1 MKIEFSRKNIIKIS
15 SFVIPVFVFLF
26 VSMSGGINAQC
37 SASQY
42 NTTRCWGACASGWV
56 QTADPNGAVPCCAFG
71 AWPNCSVSQSTSC
84 GCANYV
90 WCRPACSPV
99 SGRCGSAHGGV
110 FLSAPT
116 SGLCSSGSASSV
128 SLSGDTYSWSCRGSC
143 GGSTAS
149 CSATRC
155 RCWCNT
161 CNPPSCPSGTS
172 TTNTGSVCKYGDLR
186 NYCGYSCNVSGCSSA
201 SNCYSSVR
209 SCWYVENN
217 PAPSAPTAINIQ
229 VAGQTCDLGNSIR
242 IPYPNFGNVY
252 SFLARGAVNNRASD
266 PIRGYAPQ
274 ITYQYT
280 FLSNISPWLNT
291 TTRHAPNL
299 TLNEGNEYSVS
310 AQSRSINRCNGYAYG
325 GSISRNFVVSHV
337 PTVVSIEPVKNPNDG
352 VSGNIDLDASKIIDD
367 YDCDIDNPK
376 VFRVVFE
383 DLDGCGDIWSGASA
397 NTNICGGA
405 KTRNLSLRAVHRG
418 TNNPFV
424 TSTLPQNISCSGN
437 RITADFTLTFQ
448 GTENFLLD
456 LQAFAADIVGN
467 TSGWVQPS
475 GAVWSYDGQGPS
487 VEIDSSVVMGADQLN
502 VDWSAVDNINTLSGI
517 QNVRILSKLTK
528 GTILLSD
535 DYYGPITYKDSSV
548 PVHGDFDNYVLSWD
562 SGMYPP
568 SQSRNNLS
576 LISSDLVD
584 IGVNQDGA
592 LDFKIEAVDR
602 ACNFSMDSS
611 PTPLGSPWIATR
623 GGFVYSQ
630 GNINLSMRQSSYD
643 GILGMLGD
651 ELTALST
658 ELASS
663 GGGFSDDILGNP
675 EYVYTLSEYSDAN
688 TRSWYD
694 VFKRRALARDPDG
707 NEWSVVS
714 GPDLSTQELEVCKNR
729 IYVYFV
735 DNNLIVNPSDFED
748 LAPLGS
754 VAGCIFVAKGD
765 ITITDGEY
773 KSGINGSE
781 YTVGYDI
788 LRGYFIADGEINIQ
802 FVDEDKDVRDGLKV
816 VGGLFASGGSP
827 SIRLGRSLQLRDNLR
842 FPTLIVFHDAR
853 YFNIGRQ
860 ILGDTFGGG
869 YVRDIGMKE

>member
-1 MKIEFSRKNIIKIS
+1 MLICFSFLLSFSFLVKNEVKATCTGSTQCCTKAEYICRSWIHGPYG
-15 SFVIPVFVFLF
+15 SFCTERDSFKSCVAWGTYNCGYTLFSGATRCAVICPEPFG
-26 VSMSGGINAQC
+26 SGGSGYTEHGCSVSSTSPSPSPSDPSPSPSPDPICPGCSVSCSAPSCRIVNGVQTNDTYRPNCLAEVRTDSKSCVSYWDNDSSKGICYRDSC
-37 SASQY
+37 SAS
-42 NTTRCWGACASGWV
+42 
-56 QTADPNGAVPCCAFG
+56 
-71 AWPNCSVSQSTSC
+71 
-84 GCANYV
+84 
-90 WCRPACSPV
+90 
-99 SGRCGSAHGGV
+99 
-110 FLSAPT
+110 
-116 SGLCSSGSASSV
+116 
-128 SLSGDTYSWSCRGSC
+128 
-143 GGSTAS
+143 
-149 CSATRC
+149 
-155 RCWCNT
+155 
-161 CNPPSCPSGTS
+161 
-172 TTNTGSVCKYGDLR
+172 
-186 NYCGYSCNVSGCSSA
+186 
-201 SNCYSSVR
+201 R
-209 SCWYVENN
+209 SCYYVEYS
-217 PAPSAPTAINIQ
+217 PRPTDPTAIDIE
-229 VAGQTCDLGNSIR
+229 VAGQRCDLGGNIR
-242 IPYPNFGNVY
+242 IPYPNYGNIY
-252 SFLARGAVNNRASD
+252 GFLARGSRDLRAGESIGQT
-266 PIRGYAPQ
+266 PTLKYEYR
-274 ITYQYT
+274 
-280 FLSNISPWLNT
+280 FLSAVSPLTTARYYPYLNV
-291 TTRHAPNL
+291 NQ
-299 TLNEGNEYSVS
+299 GNEYVVS
-310 AQSRSINRCNGYAYG
+310 ARAATLNRCSSYTFS
-325 GSISRNFVVSHV
+325 GSISRNFIVNHV
-337 PTVVSIEPVKNPNDG
+337 PRIISVTPVVDPNDG

-405 KTRNLSLRAVHRG
+405 KTRNLSLRAVRRG
-418 TNNPFV
+418 T
-424 TSTLPQNISCSGN
+424 STVFASSNSPRNISCSGN
-437 RITADFTLTFQ
+437 RITADFTLTFR
-448 GTENFLLD
+448 GNDNFLLD

-675 EYVYTLSEYSDAN
+675 EYVYTLSEYSDENA
-688 TRSWYD
+688 RSWYD
-694 VFKRRALARDPDG
+694 IFRRRALLGIQKVIIGVWFQDQSFPLRS
-707 NEWSVVS
+707 W
-714 GPDLSTQELEVCKNR
+714 K
-729 IYVYFV
+729 FV
-735 DNNLIVNPSDFED
+735 KTKYMS
-748 LAPLGS
+748 
-754 VAGCIFVAKGD
+754 
-765 ITITDGEY
+765 
-773 KSGINGSE
+773 
-781 YTVGYDI
+781 I
-788 LRGYFIADGEINIQ
+788 L
-802 FVDEDKDVRDGLKV
+802 
-816 VGGLFASGGSP
+816 
-827 SIRLGRSLQLRDNLR
+827 
-842 FPTLIVFHDAR
+842 
-853 YFNIGRQ
+853 
-860 ILGDTFGGG
+860 
-869 YVRDIGMKE
+869 